1 MNTEIKLSKYKKN
14 LSIVEIDKV
23 FYVQSYQT
31 IVARISDDAVTQLD
45 YWSQTTQ
52 KHINF
57 VSHTLGLKLI
67 KP

>member
-1 MNTEIKLSKYKKN
+1 METKIKLSKYKKN

-23 FYVQSYQT
+23 FYVESYQT
-31 IVARISDDAVTQLD
+31 IVARISNESVTQLG

-57 VSHTLGLKLI
+57 VSYALGLKLI

>member
-1 MNTEIKLSKYKKN
+1 MKNEIKLSKYKKN
-14 LSIVEIDKV
+14 LSIVKIDKM

-31 IVARISDDAVTQLD
+31 IVAHISDEAVIQLG
-45 YWSQTTQ
+45 YWSPTTQ